1 MGDSGRVSGTH
12 AFLIGTPKSG
22 TTWLA
27 ATLSQNP
34 DICVS
39 NPKEPNI
46 IATHK
51 GTFSRSDEEPDW
63 ELYESFFEGKGIR
76 LDASIHAFSCP
87 EAPMRISDRF
97 EDPRFILSLREPV
110 SRTFSHWRMILD
122 DGEAE
127 ANGAD
132 WSEFESAWK
141 DERLRCDS
149 RYGSSMERWLERFEL
164 DRFYIIDSTDLR
176 TRPKEV
182 LSELDGFLG
191 LPGYHYNIDM
201 NRESNS
207 ASARRP
213 KTAIGNMVRTF
224 FSYVPHLLKGPIVR
238 ILEKRKLDIYKAP
251 ILSKKVQ
258 VHQPQKEH
266 YKVCDKIVSEEVKLL
281 SRITGFEAK
290 GWMERQ
296 D

>member
-1 MGDSGRVSGTH
+1 MGDSEKVSGTH

-51 GTFSRSDEEPDW
+51 GTFSRSVEEPDW

-87 EAPMRISDRF
+87 LAPMRIFDRF
-97 EDPRFILSLREPV
+97 EDPRFILSFREPV
-110 SRTFSHWRMILD
+110 SRIFSHWRMIVD
-122 DGEAE
+122 NGEAHP
-127 ANGAD
+127 NGAD
-132 WSEFESAWK
+132 WSEFKSAWE

-149 RYGSSMERWLERFEL
+149 RYGSSMERWLEKFEL
-164 DRFYIIDSTDLR
+164 NRFYIIESTDLR

-182 LSELDGFLG
+182 LGELDEFPRTVKARLQYRHEKEIQLGFYSKAYVCCRKDSSHLFLIRSQSAEG
-191 LPGYHYNIDM
+191 ADSKNS
-201 NRESNS
+201 RE
-207 ASARRP
+207 
-213 KTAIGNMVRTF
+213 
-224 FSYVPHLLKGPIVR
+224 
-238 ILEKRKLDIYKAP
+238 
-251 ILSKKVQ
+251 KK
-258 VHQPQKEH
+258 
-266 YKVCDKIVSEEVKLL
+266 SEYLQSSDTE
-281 SRITGFEAK
+281 
-290 GWMERQ
+290 
-296 D
+296 